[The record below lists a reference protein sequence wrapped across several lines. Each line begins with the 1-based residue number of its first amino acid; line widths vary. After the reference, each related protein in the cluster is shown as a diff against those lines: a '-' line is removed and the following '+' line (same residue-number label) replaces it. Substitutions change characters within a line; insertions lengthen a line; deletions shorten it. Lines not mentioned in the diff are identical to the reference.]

1 MTDRTLTHSVF
12 TASMNAPI
20 EKIDIGDWLL
30 HLPCAEY
37 ERCAPPDH
45 IAAGAS
51 TTDDGT
57 PMSINVEMIGDS
69 VIVQKYVGEH
79 ISPTYCRMV
88 SESDVFTPHGRT
100 TIKVTWEL
108 SATRVD
114 DQSSEYKNV
123 VTSAPTNHFLD
134 FVEKGGLTFEQA
146 AADRQTATNDH
157 CSRETP
163 LYAASIEKHA
173 LSR

>member
-1 MTDRTLTHSVF
+1 
-12 TASMNAPI
+12 MNAPI
-20 EKIDIGDWLL
+20 EKIDIGAWLL
-30 HLPCAEY
+30 SLPSPEY

-69 VIVQKYVGEH
+69 LIVQKYVGEEV
-79 ISPTYCRMV
+79 SPSYCRMV

-100 TIKVTWEL
+100 TIQVVWEL
-108 SATRVD
+108 SATRID
-114 DQSSEYKNV
+114 DRRSEYKNV
-123 VTSAPTNHFLD
+123 VTSFPTDQFLA
-134 FVEKGGLTFEQA
+134 FIEKGGLTFEQA
-146 AADRQTATNDH
+146 TAARQTATSDH